1 MQEIVAYF
9 FPILLFFSILGRT
22 NGFTNRSICWL
33 EWPGSE
39 VQRPWSLH
47 HCLWGMPCTVS
58 VPSPPTKKDPAKA
71 AGSSG

>member
-39 VQRPWSLH
+39 VQRPLAIVVIG
-47 HCLWGMPCTVS
+47 LVGLALDRLVGTVGNL
-58 VPSPPTKKDPAKA
+58 VAK
-71 AGSSG
+71 GGK